1 MLYREQFHGDVVI
14 DGVGYR
20 RHGHNEGDEPA
31 YTQPLMYERIRQTP
45 PVRQRYADQLAREGV
60 LERAQADA
68 EAERF
73 SQRLYETQ
81 QSMKAHLA
89 EAGQG
94 EEPQRISG
102 APPPEPDTPVPA
114 QGLTG
119 LNAER
124 LTLPERVTVE
134 PKLKKKPNARPGAP
148 TDGGTAWAPAE
159 RLAF

>member
-14 DGVGYR
+14 DVVGYR

-45 PVRQRYADQLAREGV
+45 PVRRRYAEQLAREGA
-60 LERAQADA
+60 LEVAQADA

-81 QSMKAHLA
+81 QSLKAHLA
-89 EAGQG
+89 EEGQG

-102 APPPEPDTPVPA
+102 TQPPEPDTAGAA

-119 LNAER
+119 LNAQ
-124 LTLPERVTVE
+124 LLAGPEGVTVKPQ
-134 PKLKKKPNARPGAP
+134 PKQQRHDRPR
-148 TDGGTAWAPAE
+148 
-159 RLAF
+159 RLEGRGH

>member
-14 DGVGYR
+14 DVVGYR

-45 PVRQRYADQLAREGV
+45 PVRRRYAEQLAREGA
-60 LERAQADA
+60 LEVAQADA

-81 QSMKAHLA
+81 QSLKAHLA
-89 EAGQG
+89 EEGQG

-102 APPPEPDTPVPA
+102 TQPPEPDTAVAA
-114 QGLTG
+114 QVLTG
-119 LNAER
+119 
-124 LTLPERVTVE
+124 
-134 PKLKKKPNARPGAP
+134 PNAQRPPLPGRVP
-148 TDGGTAWAPAE
+148 RKPKTQK
-159 RLAF
+159 